1 MEAKCVS
8 RRRLLGIAYL
18 NRFRII
24 HIFST
29 LHVVVSHR
37 QQVMLKK
44 RARQPPT
51 NGAPR
56 PMTSMNTTYRYTDPF
71 TGTPQTIDGPEGKA
85 YLLVER
91 GEEVRV
97 GDPLEFYNDRDSA
110 REAVMAR
117 LNEKARTL
125 RDYEKYYVTHATLRE
140 AQF

>member
-1 MEAKCVS
+1 
-8 RRRLLGIAYL
+8 
-18 NRFRII
+18 
-24 HIFST
+24 
-29 LHVVVSHR
+29 
-37 QQVMLKK
+37 
-44 RARQPPT
+44 
-51 NGAPR
+51 
-56 PMTSMNTTYRYTDPF
+56 MTSMNTTYRYTDPF